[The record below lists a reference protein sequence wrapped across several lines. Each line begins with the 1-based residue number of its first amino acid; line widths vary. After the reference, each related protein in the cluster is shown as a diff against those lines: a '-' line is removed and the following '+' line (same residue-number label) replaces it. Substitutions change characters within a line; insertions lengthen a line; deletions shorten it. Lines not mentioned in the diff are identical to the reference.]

1 MVNYR
6 PHEATIIDSGHS
18 IVTTPFLLDILDSA
32 LIENLQRGNIA
43 EAYGVLDL
51 LINLVQT
58 LEGNTLTE
66 DEGKRILNRV
76 KFAMKSGNV
85 AGAKQH
91 MMEFVL
97 R

>member
-1 MVNYR
+1 MVRYT
-6 PHEATIIDSGHS
+6 PQDAMIFEDGQSV
-18 IVTTPFLLDILDSA
+18 VTTPFLLDVLDSA

-51 LINLVQT
+51 LISLTQT

-66 DEGKRILNRV
+66 DEGKQILSRV
-76 KFAMKSGNV
+76 KLAMKKGNI
-85 AGAKQH
+85 ADAKQH
-91 MMEFVL
+91 MVEFVL